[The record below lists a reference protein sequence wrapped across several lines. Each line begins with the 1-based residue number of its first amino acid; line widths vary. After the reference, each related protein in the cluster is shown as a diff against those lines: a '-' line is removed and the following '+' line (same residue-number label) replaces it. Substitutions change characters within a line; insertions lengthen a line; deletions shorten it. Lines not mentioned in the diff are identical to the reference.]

1 MKKLIL
7 ALTLATLAAAANANT
22 VVFDVPDGWMGNV
35 RGRVIPVQG
44 FFFNGDNWWSSAS
57 YGDIPGRPIAMLPY
71 DSPTTIGYRGSYTFT
86 GLTMDYRAYE
96 GAPDQGP
103 GKVEFELLDAAGK
116 VLANFDAPLTYDGGF
131 QTFGS
136 VVDNVSTIR
145 FLQSDITPRIE
156 SIGMQNVISSVPEP
170 SSFMMMFGGLGFIGW
185 TSLRKRKRDG
195 KAALHGA
202 AAA

>member
-195 KAALHGA
+195 KASLHGA